1 MPLLYLNVLSVE
13 KPPVKAYYAH
23 SYFFILASRNEI
35 LAHGVVL
42 GLLPNFLCLFLNLVV
57 DRLTSR
63 YQFPIEKSWGD
74 ALRLIV
80 RDILDL
86 VLNLLI
92 LNAVE
97 HSLDAIFRFLISA
110 YKFQNQKDLHL

>member
-1 MPLLYLNVLSVE
+1 MS
-13 KPPVKAYYAH
+13 
-23 SYFFILASRNEI
+23 
-35 LAHGVVL
+35 
-42 GLLPNFLCLFLNLVV
+42 
-57 DRLTSR
+57 

-110 YKFQNQKDLHL
+110 YISKSERFASLIFSTS